1 MNKST
6 IELVADLYDT
16 ALSNIFKHIYT
27 VSANTI
33 EGFLP
38 AFISLYFIVMGYKW
52 MIGDMAKGKKNFFRV
67 FIFLPILISFIFN
80 YKFYLEYI
88 VTPIFMLKDYVV
100 AAINEITT
108 NANDVNTFKKLDTTY
123 INLFSYVK
131 NELMGN
137 IITST
142 LDFFLGVIVLIIYGA
157 LYIWTGFY
165 MIASLVLTSLFLMIG
180 PFPAILFAFDSTQHI
195 TMAWIRTIATYFL
208 FAVFAAFFMIFNYW
222 ISQSVVSEIETN
234 MEYLFL
240 LIVSGSIQIIFVKS
254 IPEYVNAITG
264 AMSSGG
270 DAMSGVSQAFK
281 WGNLTG
287 RSVSSVMKKQ
297 GGK

>member
-1 MNKST
+1 MNTSI
-6 IELVADLYDT
+6 IELISNLYDT

-27 VSANTI
+27 VSASTI

-38 AFISLYFIVMGYKW
+38 LFVTLYFMIMGYKW
-52 MIGDMAKGKKNFFRV
+52 MIGDIAKGKKNFFRV
-67 FIFLPILISFIFN
+67 FILLPIMISFIFK
-80 YKFYLEYI
+80 YTFYLDFI
-88 VTPIFMLKDYVV
+88 VTPTLILKDYIV
-100 AAINEITT
+100 ASMTEIAS
-108 NANDVNTFKKLDTTY
+108 NSNDANTFKKLDTTY
-123 INLFSYVK
+123 MNLFSYVK

-142 LDFFLGVIVLIIYGA
+142 LDFLLGAIVIIIYA
-157 LYIWTGFY
+157 ILYIWSGFF
-165 MIASLVLTSLFLMIG
+165 MIASLVLTSLFFMIG
-180 PFPAILFAFDSTQHI
+180 PFPIILFAFDSTQHI
-195 TMAWIRTIATYFL
+195 TMAWLRTIATYFL

-264 AMSSGG
+264 GMSSGG

-287 RSVSSVMKKQ
+287 RSVSSVMKK
-297 GGK
+297 